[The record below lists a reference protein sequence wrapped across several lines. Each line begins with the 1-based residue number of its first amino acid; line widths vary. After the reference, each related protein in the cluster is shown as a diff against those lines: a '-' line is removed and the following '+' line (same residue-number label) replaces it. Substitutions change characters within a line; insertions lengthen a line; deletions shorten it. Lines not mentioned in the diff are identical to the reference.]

1 VTWRRS
7 SVSTQNSVV
16 GGDPNNWSPSPT
28 GWPRSAPPPRPS
40 MTSEPD
46 SDQDESDSGQDG
58 QGGVL
63 AEDENAKN
71 HDARDRNPGHL
82 RGLDARYA

>member
-1 VTWRRS
+1 
-7 SVSTQNSVV
+7 
-16 GGDPNNWSPSPT
+16 
-28 GWPRSAPPPRPS
+28 